1 MSEKILIIDHEQPA
15 SERLLTLLLGH
26 GYLAQ
31 QSSTGSDGLRSAY
44 MQQPDLVLLEAHLPD
59 MDGCELCRRL
69 RDLSDMP
76 IIFISA
82 VGDARDI
89 VFAFEAGADDYV
101 RKPFDDDEL
110 LARIRTRLRRSP
122 RQRSSEEL
130 IFNNGE
136 LRINFI
142 SREVLVRS
150 QPAHLTP
157 KEFSL
162 LAALARNAGRVVSR
176 QELAIQAWGERYSDA
191 TDSLKLYVHYLRRK
205 LERDPLQ
212 PEYIL
217 TSRGIGYRFAK
228 R

>member
-1 MSEKILIIDHEQPA
+1 MPEKILIIDHDQPA
-15 SERLLTLLLGH
+15 SERLLKLLVGR
-26 GYLAQ
+26 GYLAKHA
-31 QSSTGSDGLRSAY
+31 STGLGGLRNSY

-69 RDLSDMP
+69 RELSDMP
-76 IIFISA
+76 IIFISCA
-82 VGDARDI
+82 TDTQDI
-89 VFAFEAGADDYV
+89 VSGLEAGADDYV
-101 RKPFDDDEL
+101 RKPFDDAEL

-122 RQRSSEEL
+122 HQRSSEEL

-142 SREVLVRS
+142 SREVIVRS
-150 QPAHLTP
+150 QPTHLTP

-176 QELAIQAWGERYSDA
+176 QELVTQAWGERYSDA

-217 TSRGIGYRFAK
+217 TSRGVGYRFAK

>member
-1 MSEKILIIDHEQPA
+1 MA
-15 SERLLTLLLGH
+15 LLLER

-31 QSSTGSDGLRSAY
+31 HTSSGIDGLRSFC
-44 MQQPDLVLLEAHLPD
+44 MQQPDLVLLEARLPD
-59 MDGCELCRRL
+59 MGGCALCRRL

-82 VGDARDI
+82 AADTHDI
-89 VFAFEAGADDYV
+89 VAGFEAGADDYV
-101 RKPFDDDEL
+101 RKPFDNDEL

-122 RQRSSEEL
+122 NQRGSEEL
-130 IFNNGE
+130 VFNNGE

-142 SREVLVRS
+142 NREVVVRG
-150 QPAHLTP
+150 QPTHLTP
-157 KEFSL
+157 KEFAL

-176 QELAIQAWGERYSDA
+176 QALATQAWGERYGDA
-191 TDSLKLYVHYLRRK
+191 SDSLKLYVHYLRRK

-212 PEYIL
+212 PGYIL
-217 TSRGIGYRFAK
+217 TTRGVGYRFAK

>member
-1 MSEKILIIDHEQPA
+1 MSEKILIIDHEQAA
-15 SERLLTLLLGH
+15 SERLLRVLVGR

-31 QSSTGSDGLRSAY
+31 HASTGIGGLRSSY
-44 MQQPDLVLLEAHLPD
+44 MQQPDLVLLEANLPD
-59 MDGCELCRRL
+59 IGGCELCRRL
-69 RDLSDMP
+69 RDFSDMP

-82 VGDARDI
+82 VGDTRDI
-89 VFAFEAGADDYV
+89 VLGFEAGADDYV
-101 RKPFDDDEL
+101 RKPFDNDEL
-110 LARIRTRLRRSP
+110 LARIRTRLLRSP
-122 RQRSSEEL
+122 RQRNSEEL
-130 IFNNGE
+130 IFNHGE

-142 SREVLVRS
+142 NREVFVRS
-150 QPAHLTP
+150 QPTHLTP

-176 QELAIQAWGERYSDA
+176 QELVTQAWGERYGDA

-217 TSRGIGYRFAK
+217 TSRGVGYRFVK

>member
-15 SERLLTLLLGH
+15 SQRLLTLLLGR

-31 QSSTGSDGLRSAY
+31 HASTGIGGLRSSY
-44 MQQPDLVLLEAHLPD
+44 LQQPDLVLLEAHLPD

-76 IIFISA
+76 IIFMSA
-82 VGDARDI
+82 ASDTREI
-89 VFAFEAGADDYV
+89 VLGFDAGADDYV
-101 RKPFDDDEL
+101 RKPVDNEEL
-110 LARIRTRLRRSP
+110 LARIGARLRRSP
-122 RQRSSEEL
+122 VRRSSEEL
-130 IFNNGE
+130 AFNNGE

-150 QPAHLTP
+150 QPIHLTP

-176 QELAIQAWGERYSDA
+176 QELVTQAWGERYSDA

-217 TSRGIGYRFAK
+217 TSRGVGYRFAN